1 MIVVSTVQALRDA
14 LDGVGPRPVSF
25 GFVPTMGGLHAGHQA
40 LIQASLR
47 QCHTTVVSL
56 FVNRAQ
62 FAPCEDFASY
72 PRTMDADLSICKECG
87 VDIVFAPH
95 EADVYPS
102 DFDTA
107 VETGVGSAQ
116 RNPASEGAARPTFFK
131 GVATILTKLFILIRP
146 TAVFF
151 GQKDAQQC
159 AVVRR
164 LVRDLWFNTEVVVC
178 DTVRESDGLAMSTR
192 NGYLLPLERQ
202 HASVL
207 YKSLLHGLEI
217 ARQGIRDANQLR
229 NAIRTYIDQ
238 WEQLSKPSAVEF
250 RLVYVSVCCS
260 GTFKELDGNV
270 PVDVDCIACI
280 AAMMGKA
287 RLIDN
292 IRLQFEEER
301 NLEPS
306 KP

>member
-1 MIVVSTVQALRDA
+1 MIVVSSVQALRDA
-14 LDGVGPRPVSF
+14 VDGVGSRPVSY

-40 LIQASLR
+40 LIQASTR
-47 QCHTTVVSL
+47 QCQMTVVSL

-62 FAPCEDFASY
+62 FAPCEDFSSY
-72 PRTMDADLSICKECG
+72 PRTMDLDLSTCKEGG

-95 EADVYPS
+95 ESDVYPS
-102 DFDTA
+102 DFDTT
-107 VETGVGSAQ
+107 VETGVGSPS
-116 RNPASEGAARPTFFK
+116 RNPSSEGAARPTFFK

-164 LVRDLWFNTEVVVC
+164 LVRDLWFNIDVVVC

-192 NGYLLPLERQ
+192 NGYLLPLERK

-207 YKSLLHGLEI
+207 YKSLLHGLQL
-217 ARQGIRDANQLR
+217 AKQGIRDADQLR
-229 NAIRTYIDQ
+229 MAIRAYIEK

-250 RLVYVSVCCS
+250 RLVYVSVCS
-260 GTFKELDGNV
+260 SNTFKELDGTV
-270 PVDVDCIACI
+270 AAGVDCIACVT
-280 AAMMGKA
+280 AMMGKA

-292 IRLQFEEER
+292 IRLEFGVR
-301 NLEPS
+301 SLE
-306 KP
+306 